1 MYGMVNQA
9 IKMMVI
15 ETVNEETWD
24 DICTSL
30 DISSSDFDSF
40 EQHSDQVTLDLV
52 GSICEKLDIEAPELL
67 ESFGEYWIKF
77 AMNSEYKTILIS
89 FGENPLDLINSLDSL
104 HTRLELT
111 FDDLNPPSFHTTRV
125 SNQEV
130 IVHYNSS
137 RDMPLE
143 FFVVG
148 LLKGIFK
155 LFNAICN
162 VEILDDPGTDK
173 ARFKVQF

>member
-9 IKMMVI
+9 IKTMVI
-15 ETVNEETWD
+15 ETTDNETWIE
-24 DICTSL
+24 ICETI
-30 DISSSDFDSF
+30 DISTNDFDSF
-40 EQHSDQVTLDLV
+40 EQHDDQLTLNLV
-52 GSICEKLDIEAPELL
+52 GAICKKINIDAPALL
-67 ESFGEYWIKF
+67 ESFGEYWITF
-77 AMNSEYKTILIS
+77 ATKSEYKTILTS
-89 FGENPLDLINSLDSL
+89 FGETPLELINALDSL

-111 FDDLNPPSFHTTRV
+111 FDNLDPPSFHTTKV
-125 SNQEV
+125 SDQEV

-155 LFNAICN
+155 LFKAKCH
-162 VEILDDPGTDK
+162 VEILDDSGSDK